1 MRTFV
6 CWILANLSFLNKIG
20 LALLLLFACAYCGF
34 YIDKD
39 SFEESAQWVRW
50 LNTTLFVVVPI
61 SLSVAIWASVFTYKN
76 FDEVWSRR
84 MRWANSNVDKFD
96 ARLKYAAGMFFRVLF
111 AVFALFIIALAGLI
125 YVIFDM

>member
-6 CWILANLSFLNKIG
+6 CWILANLSFLNRIG
-20 LALLLLFACAYCGF
+20 LALLLLFACAYYGF
-34 YIDKD
+34 YTDKD

-50 LNTTLFVVVPI
+50 LNTALFVIVPI
-61 SLSVAIWASVFTYKN
+61 SFIVAIWASIFTYKN

-111 AVFALFIIALAGLI
+111 AMFALFIIALAGLI

>member
-20 LALLLLFACAYCGF
+20 LALLLLFACAYYGF
-34 YIDKD
+34 YTDKD
-39 SFEESAQWVRW
+39 NFEESAQWVRW
-50 LNTTLFVVVPI
+50 LNTALFVIVPV
-61 SLSVAIWASVFTYKN
+61 SLIVAIWGSVFTYKN

-111 AVFALFIIALAGLI
+111 AVFALFIMAMAGLI